1 MTICK
6 SCGADVPGDS
16 KFCPKCGK
24 ALEAEAAG
32 GTQGTQGPQ
41 DWRGW
46 RSERRARRYGWNGV
60 NCGSGTGWGED
71 WMSRWSWTWSPFW
84 IMVNAVIFGL
94 GVVLIGT
101 LLFLASSG
109 FTGIV
114 SWENF
119 WAFLL
124 IGLGALG
131 VIRETAK
138 FLVSGHMPWGGGMI
152 FAVILIIIGLAGLV
166 AQTTGW
172 SQYWWIF
179 IIVGGGLA
187 IVLVG
192 IFNYF
197 WMKARFKK

>member
-6 SCGADVPGDS
+6 SCGADIPADS
-16 KFCPKCGK
+16 KFCPKCGQPV
-24 ALEAEAAG
+24 EAEAAR
-32 GTQGTQGPQ
+32 GTDGSRGPQ
-41 DWRGW
+41 GWRDWRD
-46 RSERRARRYGWNGV
+46 ERRAWRHTRRMDRWG
-60 NCGSGTGWGED
+60 GWGED
-71 WMSRWSWTWSPFW
+71 WVSRWSWTWSPFW

-94 GVVLIGT
+94 GVVLVGA

-114 SWENF
+114 TWENF

-124 IGLGALG
+124 VGLGALG

-138 FLVSGHMPWGGGMI
+138 FVVSGHMPWGGGMI
-152 FAVILIIIGLAGLV
+152 FAVILIIIGVAGLV

-172 SQYWWIF
+172 SQYWWTF
-179 IIVGGGLA
+179 IILGGGLA
-187 IVLVG
+187 IVLMG

-197 WMKARFKK
+197 WMKARR

>member
-6 SCGADVPGDS
+6 SCGADVPADS

-24 ALEAEAAG
+24 PVEAEAAG
-32 GTQGTQGPQ
+32 GTQGAQGPQ
-41 DWRGW
+41 VWRGW
-46 RSERRARRYGWNGV
+46 RDERRAWRHGRRADWCGGW
-60 NCGSGTGWGED
+60 WGED
-71 WMSRWSWTWSPFW
+71 WTSRWSWTWSPFW

-94 GVVLIGT
+94 SVVLVGK

-114 SWENF
+114 TWENF

-138 FLVSGHMPWGGGMI
+138 YFVSGRLFWPGGLV
-152 FAVILIIIGLAGLV
+152 FAIILITVGAAGLV

-172 SQYWWIF
+172 SQYWWTF
-179 IIVGGGLA
+179 IIFGGGLV
-187 IVLVG
+187 IVVMG
-192 IFNYF
+192 IFNYI
-197 WMKARFKK
+197 WMKSRYKK